1 MAKITK
7 ETYNELR
14 TQELDNNFAK
24 VWHVNEIREELLA
37 NTGGGGVTTITTGN
51 NVVEG
56 NVIFQNSNS
65 ANITVTADLQNNAIN
80 FNYNVPYQEV
90 ILRVTNVN
98 NNAFIYYTSI
108 ENLTY
113 TVDGDNPPIEYPDS
127 LLLIPSTP
135 FECNTIQVQM
145 TINQQFGSPGYT
157 EIPYVIL
164 ADASNGRIRIGV
176 KRDDVTSGVLSING
190 LKSSVNINIKIFGYI
205 APQP

>member
-1 MAKITK
+1 MKITK
-7 ETYNELR
+7 TNYNELR

-37 NTGGGGVTTITTGN
+37 NTGGGGGSVTS
-51 NVVEG
+51 VEG
-56 NVIFQNSNS
+56 LVGDVTFQQSNTTSPNIS
-65 ANITVTADLQNNAIN
+65 ANVEDNSIIL
-80 FNYNVPYQEV
+80 NYNLPYQEV
-90 ILRVTNVN
+90 ILKVENEN
-98 NNAFIYYTSI
+98 NTSI

-113 TVDGDNPPIEYPDS
+113 TVDGTNTPVNYPDS

-145 TINQQFGSPGYT
+145 TISKQFGTPGYT

-164 ADASNGRIRIGV
+164 ADASNGTIRIGV
-176 KRDDVTSGVLSING
+176 KRDEGTSGLLNTNG